1 MEVQCIT
8 FRTYI
13 SINIPLTFCLSKRT
27 KLLSFKPTKT
37 PLSSLLS
44 SLFQSKHTRL
54 NSMFLVGNIAENRRR
69 QQAVIV
75 WKEIREA
82 LVRTKWLCRE
92 GIVSD
97 GDVLLDKE
105 MVIDDDEDEVLNA
118 QTIEVVGELKSILQ
132 SQGKGVAQKK
142 VESLRNLRR
151 PPVEAAIKASIVK
164 GRGKAAFHLDHQMNR
179 MFSWQL
185 LEAAWCLTNIAAGEP
200 EQTKALIPALPML
213 IAHIGAVSN
222 FKQHFA
228 YIWRYL
234 PSPVKSKVASQVLC

>member
-1 MEVQCIT
+1 MLRKIYALVYNQAIEVI
-8 FRTYI
+8 
-13 SINIPLTFCLSKRT
+13 
-27 KLLSFKPTKT
+27 
-37 PLSSLLS
+37 
-44 SLFQSKHTRL
+44 
-54 NSMFLVGNIAENRRR
+54 RR

-75 WKEIREA
+75 GKEIREA
-82 LVRTKWLCRE
+82 LVRTEWLCRE

-118 QTIEVVGELKSILQ
+118 QTIEAVGELKSVLQ

-151 PPVEAAIKASIVK
+151 LLSKSSIPPAKAAIKASTVK
-164 GRGKAAFHLDHQMNR
+164 GGDGERKL
-179 MFSWQL
+179 L

-200 EQTKALIPALPML
+200 EQTKALILALPML
-213 IAHIGAVSN
+213 IAHIGVVSN

-234 PSPVKSKVASQVLC
+234 PNPVKSKVASQVLCQPSLTTNILI

>member
-1 MEVQCIT
+1 
-8 FRTYI
+8 
-13 SINIPLTFCLSKRT
+13 
-27 KLLSFKPTKT
+27 
-37 PLSSLLS
+37 
-44 SLFQSKHTRL
+44 
-54 NSMFLVGNIAENRRR
+54 MFLVGNVAGNRRR

-75 WKEIREA
+75 GKEIRET

-118 QTIEVVGELKSILQ
+118 QTIEAVGELKFVLQ

-142 VESLRNLRR
+142 VESFRNLRR
-151 PPVEAAIKASIVK
+151 LLSKSGIPPVEAAIKAGSVSILACCLSF
-164 GRGKAAFHLDHQMNR
+164 GSPDE
-179 MFSWQL
+179 QL

-200 EQTKALIPALPML
+200 EQTKASIPALPML
-213 IAHIGAVSN
+213 IAHIGAASN

-234 PSPVKSKVASQVLC
+234 PSPVKSKVASQFLCQPSLTTNILI